1 MKRVH
6 QFMDVANNEK
16 TQPSQQD
23 LHGPSVLGH
32 PAIALFTHSICT
44 RMNAV
49 KFAHQLLGNPRI
61 LTLLKAVSH
70 GFLHGCQN
78 MTKKLILKYLNPSPA
93 MAKGHIKRPC
103 QGIQSTTP
111 KLALATRPPLALWS
125 GVSQTTRSDIPG

>member
-1 MKRVH
+1 
-6 QFMDVANNEK
+6 MDVANNEK

-61 LTLLKAVSH
+61 LTLLKAISH
-70 GFLHGCQN
+70 GFLHGCPN

-93 MAKGHIKRPC
+93 TAKGHIKHPC

-111 KLALATRPPLALWS
+111 KLAPAPRPPPALLS
-125 GVSQTTRSDIPG
+125 GISLTTRSDIPG